1 MLLNK
6 AARYRVALSFNQQD
20 KTQLP
25 LWLLKINQF
34 FHDVMRFFVCGND
47 ALLYLSMSIF
57 AYIWQFFF
65 VQKMNTIKN
74 DLRVVMD
81 FPFIC
86 HQNY

>member
-1 MLLNK
+1 MML
-6 AARYRVALSFNQQD
+6 YGV
-20 KTQLP
+20 
-25 LWLLKINQF
+25 
-34 FHDVMRFFVCGND
+34 FVCKND
-47 ALLYLSMSIF
+47 ALLYFLMSIF
-57 AYIWQFFF
+57 AYMWQFFF